1 MCPCRRGR
9 REARGPVVACIVCCD
24 NPIDGCRTYER
35 VDIAGIERQ
44 GALKENARLQVIL
57 RIQRLIQPSHPLKI
71 EVHRV
76 GIGRPFRAPRLGTD
90 QLHLQLIGEPRD
102 DLVLHVEEIGQWLLE
117 TLGPKMTAALGVD
130 QLRIDP
136 DAALVSLH

>member
-9 REARGPVVACIVCCD
+9 REARGPVVACIVSCD

-57 RIQRLIQPSHPLKI
+57 PNSAPYSTSHPLKI

-76 GIGRPFRAPRLGTD
+76 GLAARSARRASAPTNS
-90 QLHLQLIGEPRD
+90 
-102 DLVLHVEEIGQWLLE
+102 
-117 TLGPKMTAALGVD
+117 TCN
-130 QLRIDP
+130 
-136 DAALVSLH
+136 